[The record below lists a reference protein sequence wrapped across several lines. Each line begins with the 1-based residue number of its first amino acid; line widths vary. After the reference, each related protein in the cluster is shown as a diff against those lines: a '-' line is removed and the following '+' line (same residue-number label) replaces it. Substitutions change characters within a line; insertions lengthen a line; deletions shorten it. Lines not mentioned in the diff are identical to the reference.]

1 MNTKSTAVSLLILV
15 AIIAVINYLVGGLGF
30 LNHRFDLTEKKLY
43 TLSDGTWNII
53 KGISAEKPVTI
64 RFYATRDSRLMPQFV
79 QAYATTVEDLLLEF
93 EKASDGKITLEKI
106 DPRPDSESEDKA
118 RGDDIAGHPVNA
130 EDDKVYFG
138 LAIQSAAL
146 KEVIPSLDPN
156 DEAALEYKV
165 SRAIAKVSKTK
176 RQTVGVMSSMPIAGP
191 AMMLPP
197 QMQQNQSPPWL
208 VINQLR
214 LDYDV
219 REVPMTAAK
228 IDADINILLIIH
240 PAGITDRAE
249 FAIDQYVLGG
259 GKVLAFVDPQCLV
272 SQQYNKQGQMGMSAP
287 MTTLP
292 SSNLKNLFKAWGI
305 GYDADMVVADM
316 TYRSKAQGRTIPT
329 FLTVDQSGI
338 SKSDQVTAPLQLVQ
352 MFSTGAFNIE
362 SKEGLKALPL
372 IESSENNELIDS
384 AAAEKSRREPMNT
397 FQASGKK
404 RTLGL
409 RLSGKFKSAFP
420 DGPPAETNP
429 ADKMPK
435 LPGGLQGGGE
445 TNDAG
450 APPAAAKAEAP
461 KPASLKESQ
470 NGDGIVFL
478 FADVDM
484 LYDAFCF
491 EQSQMGLAMR
501 NSNVPLLL
509 NAVEM
514 LSGGADLISVRSRG
528 ATKRAFTKMQELSN
542 NVEKEYRPRIQQL
555 TDKLNEIAQKI
566 STLRVRQDKNGQMV
580 ILDPSQK
587 KDLDEAM
594 ETQNSINKQIRDIR
608 KEQNKGK
615 DRVEMWI
622 TLLNFLIMPLAVI
635 GFGIALAVKRRSLRA
650 AH

>member
-1 MNTKSTAVSLLILV
+1 MNTKSSAVSLLILV

-43 TLSDGTWNII
+43 TLSDGTRNII

-93 EKASDGKITLEKI
+93 EKASDGKIALEKI
-106 DPRPDSESEDKA
+106 DPRPDTESEDKA

-156 DEAALEYKV
+156 DESALEYKV
-165 SRAIAKVSKTK
+165 ARAIAKVSKTK

-197 QMQQNQSPPWL
+197 QMQRNQQQPWL

-219 REVPMTAAK
+219 REVPMTADK
-228 IDADINILLIIH
+228 IDADINILLVIH
-240 PAGITDRAE
+240 PAGITEKAE

-259 GKVLAFVDPQCLV
+259 GKVVAFVDPQCLV
-272 SQQYNKQGQMGMSAP
+272 SQQYNSPGQMGMAP
-287 MTTLP
+287 TVTSLP
-292 SSNLKNLFKAWGI
+292 SSNLKNLFKAWGL
-305 GYDADMVVADM
+305 GYDSDMVVADM
-316 TYRSKAQGRTIPT
+316 TYRTKAQGRTIPT
-329 FLTVDQSGI
+329 FLTVDSNGI
-338 SKSDQVTAPLQLVQ
+338 SKDDQVTAPLQLVQ
-352 MFSTGAFNIE
+352 MFSAGAFNIE
-362 SKEGLKALPL
+362 NKEGLKALPL
-372 IESSENNELIDS
+372 IQSSENNELIDS
-384 AAAEKSRREPMNT
+384 AAAEKSRREAINT
-397 FQASGKK
+397 FQSSGKK
-404 RTLGL
+404 RTLGV
-409 RLSGKFKSAFP
+409 RLTGKFKTAFP
-420 DGPPAETNP
+420 DGPPAEANP

-445 TNDAG
+445 TKDAG
-450 APPAAAKAEAP
+450 APPAKDKAEKP
-461 KPASLKESQ
+461 KPTSLKESQ
-470 NGDGIVFL
+470 NGEGLVFV
-478 FADVDM
+478 FADADM
-484 LYDAFCF
+484 LFDAFCF
-491 EQSQMGLAMR
+491 EQSPMGLAMR

-509 NAVEM
+509 NTVEL

-580 ILDPSQK
+580 ILDPTQK
-587 KDLDEAM
+587 KDLDEAV
-594 ETQNSINKQIRDIR
+594 ETQNSINKKIREIR

-635 GFGIALAVKRRSLRA
+635 GFGIALALKRRAIRA